1 MQIPISAD
9 ALPMTDTSTTR
20 RTGGRAARHAKRAVP
35 VSVNPAPAGAAGG
48 AYKPLSELELQQIFD
63 TALRLL
69 AELGM
74 GQVPDRLAKDLIAAG
89 GVDLGNKRISL
100 PIEMVKGT
108 IETSAKE
115 FWLYG
120 RDPSRDIHVGGDRVY
135 FGTGGAAVTT
145 LDLETERYRPS
156 TLQDLHDFTRQQDTL
171 DNVAWF
177 TRCCIATD
185 ISDMYDLDVNTAY
198 ALMRNTNKPVAT
210 AFTVAEHV
218 DPIVKMFDIV
228 AGGKGEFAKCPFVK
242 AHISPVISPM
252 RFGEDA
258 VDVVYKC
265 IEHNI
270 PMSCI
275 TAAQAGATAPATLAG
290 FLAQSLAETIASL
303 VMVNVISP
311 GFPMVFSNWPLVV
324 DLRTGAFAGGSG
336 ETTVLNAASAQLSNW
351 LGLPSGV
358 ACSMTDAKAIDA
370 QYGVEKGMTSL
381 AAALAGGNLIYE
393 SSGMTAALLGA
404 SFEAFIL
411 DDEMHA
417 MTYRVLRGIE
427 VTEENLA
434 LDSICRSI
442 LTDGHF
448 LGSVDTF
455 AAMERDYHYPKL
467 ADRNQPRVWAEEG
480 ALDAWARAKA
490 KVHEVLADYHPC
502 YISPDQDA
510 EIRAT
515 FRILE

>member
-1 MQIPISAD
+1 
-9 ALPMTDTSTTR
+9 MTDTSTTR

-48 AYKPLSELELQQIFD
+48 AYKALSELELQQIFD

-156 TLQDLHDFTRQQDTL
+156 TLQDLHDFTRLQDTL

-242 AHISPVISPM
+242 AHIKRWSRKFGPVVK
-252 RFGEDA
+252 
-258 VDVVYKC
+258 VDRMKKVMIQKDKKK
-265 IEHNI
+265 E
-270 PMSCI
+270 PS
-275 TAAQAGATAPATLAG
+275 ARL
-290 FLAQSLAETIASL
+290 QSQGCA
-303 VMVNVISP
+303 
-311 GFPMVFSNWPLVV
+311 
-324 DLRTGAFAGGSG
+324 
-336 ETTVLNAASAQLSNW
+336 
-351 LGLPSGV
+351 
-358 ACSMTDAKAIDA
+358 
-370 QYGVEKGMTSL
+370 
-381 AAALAGGNLIYE
+381 
-393 SSGMTAALLGA
+393 
-404 SFEAFIL
+404 
-411 DDEMHA
+411 
-417 MTYRVLRGIE
+417 
-427 VTEENLA
+427 
-434 LDSICRSI
+434 
-442 LTDGHF
+442 
-448 LGSVDTF
+448 
-455 AAMERDYHYPKL
+455 
-467 ADRNQPRVWAEEG
+467 
-480 ALDAWARAKA
+480 
-490 KVHEVLADYHPC
+490 
-502 YISPDQDA
+502 
-510 EIRAT
+510 
-515 FRILE
+515 